1 MIRVHVLYG
10 TPGGNADCGTRCDTV
25 IAEDLEAA
33 TRAAVEL
40 ARLRITGGKISATL
54 FDDSST
60 ILFYRNELL
69 SSPPPGT
76 AVKTI
81 TVTPDEVAVN
91 PPGH

>member
-10 TPGGNADCGTRCDTV
+10 TPGDSGTRCDTV

-33 TRAAVEL
+33 TKAAVDL

-60 ILFYRNELL
+60 ILFYRNEML

-81 TVTPDEVAVN
+81 TVTRNAVVTD
-91 PPGH
+91 G